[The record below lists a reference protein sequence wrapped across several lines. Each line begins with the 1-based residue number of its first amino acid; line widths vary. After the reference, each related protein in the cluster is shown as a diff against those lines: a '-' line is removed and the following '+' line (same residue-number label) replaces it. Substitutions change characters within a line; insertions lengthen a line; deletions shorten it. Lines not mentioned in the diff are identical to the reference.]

1 MSPAEDTS
9 HNTVAPAL
17 RGLPAVALRE
27 GSGTDSVAPQV
38 HQDSLR
44 RLSWLA
50 LLYSMTYLAAETYGI
65 LTHPKDVPYT
75 VHLLGLLPISI
86 GVLVWWLS
94 RSRKISP
101 KAYPKVLIAFQ
112 LVSTLG
118 IIYPVWGW
126 ETQVAH
132 ALRDLGPMLGLEP
145 ELLLSRLR
153 EHNIVLVQS
162 EGVPWIGV
170 WILMVP
176 LILPLSPRQTAIGSL
191 VSATILPLYF
201 GASLLAHGSPPE
213 VSWWAWRFLLDMAVP
228 TYICAGIAILG
239 SRVVYGLTRQ
249 LSDARTMGSYR
260 LEERLGEGGMGEVWK
275 AKHRLLAR
283 PAAIKLIRSETI
295 GGGDPAAAQTA
306 IARFERE
313 AQATS
318 ILGSPHTVEI
328 YDFGVTE
335 NGSFYYVM
343 ELLDGMDLRTL
354 IERHGPI
361 PANRAVHLLGQVC
374 HSLADA
380 HANGL
385 IHRDIKPA
393 NIFSCRRGRDDDFV
407 KVLDFGLVKE
417 TSRPVD
423 VQLTAE
429 GTTTGTPA
437 FMPPEAVYGAD
448 RVDARSDLYAVGC
461 IAYWLVTGKL
471 VFEGDT
477 PIRMLLGHLHDPPP
491 KPSTR
496 TSQLIPPRFE
506 QVIMECLEKDPA
518 KRPESAETLAHRFE
532 ESLDGLSWTAKDA
545 REWWM
550 QVRGRGVRDAAA
562 GSGPPSGSV
571 PPGAAPR
578 EEHART

>member
-9 HNTVAPAL
+9 HNTVAPAM
-17 RGLPAVALRE
+17 RGLPPVALRE
-27 GSGTDSVAPQV
+27 GSGTDSVAPEV
-38 HQDSLR
+38 HADSLR

-50 LLYSMTYLAAETYGI
+50 LLYSLTYLAAETYGV
-65 LTHPKDVPYT
+65 LTHFEGQPFYT
-75 VHLLGLLPISI
+75 HFLGLFPISM
-86 GVLVWWLS
+86 GFLVWWLA
-94 RSRKISP
+94 RSNKISP
-101 KAYPKVLIAFQ
+101 KAYPKVLIGFQ

-126 ETQVAH
+126 EGQVARGLH
-132 ALRDLGPMLGLEP
+132 ELASLAGNPEQFLRGLE
-145 ELLLSRLR
+145 
-153 EHNIVLVQS
+153 EHHFQLINA

-176 LILPLSPRQTAIGSL
+176 LVLPLSPRQTAIGSL
-191 VSATILPLYF
+191 LSATILPAYF
-201 GASLLAHGSPPE
+201 GASLLVNGAPRE
-213 VSWWAWRFLLDMAVP
+213 VTWWAPRFLLDMAVP

-239 SRVVYGLTRQ
+239 SRVVYRLTRQ

-260 LEERLGEGGMGEVWK
+260 LVERLGEGGMGEVWK

-318 ILGSPHTVEI
+318 MLGSPHTVEI

-335 NGSFYYVM
+335 SGSFYYVM
-343 ELLDGMDLRTL
+343 ELLDGMDFRRL
-354 IERHGPI
+354 IEHHGPV
-361 PANRAVHLLGQVC
+361 PANRAVYLLEQVC

-417 TSRPVD
+417 TARPVD

-477 PIRMLLGHLHDPPP
+477 PIRMLLGHLNEPPP

-518 KRPESAETLAHRFE
+518 KRPQSAETLAHRLD
-532 ESLDGLSWTAKDA
+532 ESLDGPRWTAKDA
-545 REWWM
+545 REWWK
-550 QVRGRGVRDAAA
+550 QVRGRTNREA
-562 GSGPPSGSV
+562 GSGSP
-571 PPGAAPR
+571 AR
-578 EEHART
+578 EEVART

>member
-1 MSPAEDTS
+1 MSRDQDS
-9 HNTVAPAL
+9 SQNTVAPAL

-27 GSGTDSVAPQV
+27 GSGTDSVAPEV
-38 HQDSLR
+38 HADSLR
-44 RLSWLA
+44 RFSWLA
-50 LLYSMTYLAAETYGI
+50 LLYSLTYLTAEIYGV
-65 LTHPKDVPYT
+65 LTHGGGEPYYI
-75 VHLLGLLPISI
+75 HLLGVPPILI
-86 GVLVWWLS
+86 GFFVSWLA
-94 RSRKISP
+94 RSRRISP
-101 KAYPKVLIAFQ
+101 KAFPIVLVAFQ
-112 LVSTLG
+112 LLG
-118 IIYPVWGW
+118 TILILYPLWGW
-126 ETQVAH
+126 ETHIARE
-132 ALRDLGPMLGLEP
+132 LRELGPMLGMNS
-145 ELLLSRLR
+145 ELFLSRAR
-153 EHNIVLVQS
+153 EHDIRLIQAN
-162 EGVPWIGV
+162 GVPWIGV

-176 LILPLSPRQTAIGSL
+176 LILPLSPRQTALGSL
-191 VSATILPLYF
+191 LSATILPVFF

-213 VSWWAWRFLLDMAVP
+213 VSWWAWHFVIDMSVP
-228 TYICAGIAILG
+228 TYICAVIAILG
-239 SRVVYGLTRQ
+239 SRVVYNLTRQ
-249 LSDARTMGSYR
+249 LSDARQMGSYR
-260 LEERLGEGGMGEVWK
+260 LQERLGEGGMGEVWK

-283 PAAIKLIRSETI
+283 PAAIKLIRSESI

-318 ILGSPHTVEI
+318 MLGSPHTVEI

-343 ELLDGMDLRTL
+343 ELLDGMDFRTL
-354 IERHGPI
+354 VERHGPLS
-361 PANRAVHLLGQVC
+361 ASRAVYLLTQVC
-374 HSLADA
+374 DSLADA

-417 TSRPVD
+417 TSQPKD

-437 FMPPEAVYGAD
+437 FMAPEAVYGAD

-477 PIRMLLGHLHDPPP
+477 PIRMLLGHLNDAPAP
-491 KPSTR
+491 PSTR
-496 TSQLIPPRFE
+496 TSQALPPRFE

-518 KRPESAETLAHRFE
+518 KRPESAEALAQRWD
-532 ESLDGLSWTAKDA
+532 ESLDGPRWTARDA
-545 REWWM
+545 RDWWK
-550 QVRGRGVRDAAA
+550 RIRDRAASDGAAA
-562 GSGPPSGSV
+562 TGGRPEH
-571 PPGAAPR
+571 PR
-578 EEHART
+578 EEIART